1 MKRIAALLLAASLAF
16 APAAAAQGWMN
27 QFSPGQAR
35 ESVKEGKTVPL
46 SQIFKDL
53 KREYGGYQLGAD
65 LFRKDDGSAVYEID
79 WITGDGRKVHFVVD
93 ARTGQILDRRGA

>member
-1 MKRIAALLLAASLAF
+1 
-16 APAAAAQGWMN
+16 MN